1 MACVYNAY
9 HTYTLS
15 QTVGYLMSEDCKSFK
30 DFQKRR
36 GRQLPFRQFCQ
47 MLASDLT
54 VEVVSPFGFESSSGE
69 DNELVT
75 GSNTDENSLFV
86 SS

>member
-1 MACVYNAY
+1 
-9 HTYTLS
+9 
-15 QTVGYLMSEDCKSFK
+15 
-30 DFQKRR
+30 
-36 GRQLPFRQFCQ
+36 